1 MPTAVPI
8 TRPAAPASS
17 DLAPIL
23 RPFLLIAAVA
33 FVMGFAGYLAFGHPL
48 AAVAQDRA
56 QDRALAPPAVS
67 ESVSEPVADPSNRP
81 IKT

>member
-8 TRPAAPASS
+8 TAPIAAQTPAASS
-17 DLAPIL
+17 DLAVIL
-23 RPFLLIAAVA
+23 RPFLLIATVA
-33 FVMGFAGYLAFGHPL
+33 FVMGFAGYVAFGHPH

-56 QDRALAPPAVS
+56 QGPM
-67 ESVSEPVADPSNRP
+67 SVSEPVADPSNPP